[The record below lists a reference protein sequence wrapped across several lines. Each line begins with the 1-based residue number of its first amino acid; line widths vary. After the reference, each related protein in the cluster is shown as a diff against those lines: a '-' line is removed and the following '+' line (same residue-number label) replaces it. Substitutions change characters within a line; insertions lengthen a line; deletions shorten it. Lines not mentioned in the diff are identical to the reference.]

1 MTHELE
7 VPKGK
12 EEANRRSRARN
23 LYKTGHRPKAGLQPR
38 TKAGIIM

>member
-12 EEANRRSRARN
+12 EEANRRRRQETYIKQ
-23 LYKTGHRPKAGLQPR
+23 LTDQRQG
-38 TKAGIIM
+38 